1 MSVTLNNKRVE
12 ITEDSK
18 DLYVGSGIQGFN
30 ATYALDIV
38 ETRKKQVF
46 VHCDNERELSEDE
59 AFVIVQEAAE
69 SGLLNL
75 EDATT
80 VRIVVE

>member
-18 DLYVGSGIQGFN
+18 ELYVGSGIQGFN
-30 ATYALDIV
+30 ATYALDVV

-69 SGLLNL
+69 AGLLNL
-75 EDATT
+75 DDART
-80 VRIVVE
+80 VRITVE

>member
-18 DLYVGSGIQGFN
+18 ELYVGSGIQGFN

-46 VHCDNERELSEDE
+46 VHCDDERSLTEDE

-69 SGLLNL
+69 ANLLNL

>member
-18 DLYVGSGIQGFN
+18 ELYVGSGIQGFN

-59 AFVIVQEAAE
+59 AFVIVQEASEA
-69 SGLLNL
+69 GLLNL
-75 EDATT
+75 DDATT
-80 VRIVVE
+80 VRIVIE

>member
-1 MSVTLNNKRVE
+1 MSVTLSDKRVE

-18 DLYVGSGIQGFN
+18 ELYVGSGIQGFN

-46 VHCDNERELSEDE
+46 VHCDDERSLTEDE
-59 AFVIVQEAAE
+59 ALEIVQEAIEAN
-69 SGLLNL
+69 LLNL
-75 EDATT
+75 EDSTT
-80 VRIVVE
+80 VRITVE